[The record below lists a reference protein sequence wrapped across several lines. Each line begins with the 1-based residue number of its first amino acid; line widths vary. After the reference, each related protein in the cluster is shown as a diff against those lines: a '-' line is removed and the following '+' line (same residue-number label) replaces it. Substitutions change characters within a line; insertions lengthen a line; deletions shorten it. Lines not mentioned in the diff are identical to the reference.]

1 LNEKEHLAEPVAPI
15 RLVVGLGNPG
25 QRYQNTRHNIGFM
38 VVEALADGCGIAFSR
53 RSGELV
59 YGSGRIGN
67 DNIYLAKPLA
77 YMNKS
82 GVPTQALAR
91 RIGIDLQEMLVIH
104 DDIDLVFGRL
114 KIKKKGGS
122 GGHNG
127 IKSLKA
133 AFGGGDFTRLR
144 IGVGRPEA
152 EENVTRHVLGRF
164 SRAEKEHLGAV
175 IETAQKAV
183 MAIIEQG
190 AAEAMNQFNGKGV
203 IST

>member
-1 LNEKEHLAEPVAPI
+1 MNEKEHLTEPAVPI

-25 QRYQNTRHNIGFM
+25 QQYQNTRHNVGFM
-38 VVEALADGCGIAFSR
+38 VVDAIAQSSGFTLGR
-53 RSGELV
+53 RTGDLV

-67 DNIYLAKPLA
+67 ANIYLAKPLA

-82 GVPTQALAR
+82 GVPTQMLAHR
-91 RIGIDLQEMLVIH
+91 LGIDFQEMLVIH
-104 DDIDLVFGRL
+104 DDIDLVFGRI

-127 IKSLKA
+127 IKSLKT

-144 IGVGRPEA
+144 IGVGRPNSEA
-152 EENVTRHVLGRF
+152 NVTRHVLGRF
-164 SRAEKEHLGAV
+164 SSSEKEHLGAV
-175 IETAQKAV
+175 IETARDAV
-183 MAIIEQG
+183 MAIIDQG
-190 AAEAMNQFNGKGV
+190 AAKAMNQFNGKGV

>member
-1 LNEKEHLAEPVAPI
+1 MNEHEHLAKTVAPI

-25 QRYQNTRHNIGFM
+25 RQYQKTRHNIGFM
-38 VVEALADGCGIAFSR
+38 VVEALADGCGITLSR

-59 YGSGRIGN
+59 YGSGRLGN
-67 DNIYLAKPLA
+67 GNVYLAKPLA

-91 RIGIDLQEMLVIH
+91 RLGIDLQEMLVIH

-164 SRAEKEHLGAV
+164 SRAEKEHLGTV
-175 IETAQKAV
+175 IE
-183 MAIIEQG
+183 
-190 AAEAMNQFNGKGV
+190 
-203 IST
+203 IS

>member
-1 LNEKEHLAEPVAPI
+1 MNEKEHLAEPVTPI

-25 QRYQNTRHNIGFM
+25 QPYQNTRHNVGFM
-38 VVEALADGCGIAFSR
+38 VVDEFAKNSKIELSR
-53 RSGELV
+53 HCGELV
-59 YGSGRIGN
+59 YGSGRI
-67 DNIYLAKPLA
+67 DNANVYLAKPLA

-82 GVPTQALAR
+82 GVPTQILAHR
-91 RIGIDLQEMLVIH
+91 LGIDLQEMLVIH

-144 IGVGRPEA
+144 IGVGRPEL
-152 EENVTRHVLGRF
+152 EHNVTRHVLGRF
-164 SRAEKEHLGAV
+164 SSAEKEHLDAV
-175 IETAQKAV
+175 IEAAQHAV
-183 MAIIEQG
+183 MAIINQG
-190 AAEAMNQFNGKGV
+190 AVEAMNQFNGKGV